1 MLSVTTRSK
10 CHPKKKFKKSPRG
23 ALNTLT
29 QSCLLRLFVISDLQ
43 QVFCPVSKLLTN
55 DLATG
60 GADFKVTIQK
70 NLGNS
75 QFLLRV
81 IHCGFKCFDR
91 QWRAYNPQI

>member
-10 CHPKKKFKKSPRG
+10 CHPKKKLKKSPRG

-70 NLGNS
+70 KPGQQSVSATCHTLW
-75 QFLLRV
+75 
-81 IHCGFKCFDR
+81 I
-91 QWRAYNPQI
+91 